1 MMIIRLYNSV
11 IAKVKQIVPK
21 EHAYRKRNLA
31 WLITG
36 MFHGRSVHLSKIAN
50 RIPSDSRRESLVRRL
65 SRFFQ
70 NPQVRVRLWYEPV
83 ARELLEAAAQAG
95 DIRLIVD
102 GSKVAFEHQLL
113 MVALAY
119 RRRAL
124 PIAWTWVRGPKGH
137 SSAWKQQALLEYVH
151 QLIPEQA
158 TVILT
163 GDSEFTPLQEVA
175 IKWGWFY
182 ALRHKGSHL
191 YRSHPK
197 GAWQQVASLVTMAG
211 QQVWLENIELTKG
224 HQHHCHFFA
233 YWQRGEK
240 EPWLIATNLP
250 TAQKTRLHYSRRMWI
265 EEMFGDF
272 KGHGVD
278 LEKSHLRHFQRLS
291 RLTLAVSLL
300 YIWLVAFGSAQIKN
314 GKRSLVDRT
323 DRRDLSIYRIGHDLL
338 IRYLVNEKTFTIP
351 AIPYF

>member
-1 MMIIRLYNSV
+1 MMIIQLYNTV
-11 IAKVKQIVPK
+11 ITKVKQIVPTQ
-21 EHAYRKRNLA
+21 HAYRKRNLT

-36 MFHGRSVHLSKIAN
+36 MFHARSVHLSKIAN
-50 RIPSDSRRESLVRRL
+50 RIPSNSQRESLVRRL
-65 SRFFQ
+65 SRFIQ
-70 NPQVRVRLWYEPV
+70 NPQVRVREWYESV
-83 ARELLEAAAQAG
+83 ARQLLAAAAEAG
-95 DIRLIVD
+95 EVRLIID

-124 PIAWTWVRGPKGH
+124 PIAWTWVRGAKGH
-137 SSAWKQQALLEYVH
+137 SSAWKQQALLQYVRD
-151 QLIPEQA
+151 LMPEKA

-163 GDSEFTPLQEVA
+163 GDSEFTPLQGVA
-175 IKWGWFY
+175 QEWGWFY

-191 YRSHPK
+191 YRSQPD
-197 GAWQQVASLVTMAG
+197 GEWRRLDSLVSRAG
-211 QQVWLENIELTKG
+211 QQVWLENVTLTKL
-224 HQHHCHFFA
+224 HQHQCHFLA
-233 YWQRGEK
+233 YWRRGEK

-250 TAQKTRLHYSRRMWI
+250 TAQKTRQHYSRRMWI

-278 LEKSHLRHFQRLS
+278 LEASHLRHFLRLS

-300 YIWLVAFGSAQIKN
+300 YVWLVAFGSAQSKN
-314 GKRSLVDRT
+314 GKRTLVDRT

-338 IRYLVNEKTFTIP
+338 IRYLVNKKTFSIP
-351 AIPYF
+351 AVPYF